1 MMINNGAGV
10 RREGGRGGRGGEGG
24 RLYRTATFFTR
35 VNTRLLSYHR
45 NENAR
50 RRQDAERRRM
60 EGVEGTRERER
71 NGKGEPTGQ
80 CISG

>member
-1 MMINNGAGV
+1 MINNGAGV
-10 RREGGRGGRGGEGG
+10 RREGGRGGGGGEGG

-35 VNTRLLSYHR
+35 VNTRLLSYRR